1 MIRNRPYENE
11 DSGLVALV
19 TTPIGNRDD
28 ITLRALNFLK
38 EADIIACEDTRNT
51 SLLLSYY
58 GIKNKKYVSLYA
70 QTEAKE
76 AHALVLSVKKNKQKL
91 AYCSDAGMPGISD
104 PGAILVQACH
114 KENVPVTLLP
124 GPTASLSALVLSGI
138 DSADF
143 SFYGFLPT
151 KAGQIKTML
160 TSLKDRKETLIF
172 YESPK
177 RIIKTLSYM
186 KDVFSGNREA
196 ALIRELTKI
205 HEEVIHG
212 TLDELTSSPLEER
225 GECVIIIKG
234 ADEEE
239 IKLDDTALKKIIK
252 QYKKDGYSISDLS
265 KEIATKYSLKKSDV
279 YQLALKT
286 K

>member
-1 MIRNRPYENE
+1 
-11 DSGLVALV
+11 
-19 TTPIGNRDD
+19 
-28 ITLRALNFLK
+28 
-38 EADIIACEDTRNT
+38 
-51 SLLLSYY
+51 
-58 GIKNKKYVSLYA
+58 
-70 QTEAKE
+70 
-76 AHALVLSVKKNKQKL
+76 
-91 AYCSDAGMPGISD
+91 
-104 PGAILVQACH
+104 
-114 KENVPVTLLP
+114 
-124 GPTASLSALVLSGI
+124 
-138 DSADF
+138 
-143 SFYGFLPT
+143 
-151 KAGQIKTML
+151 
-160 TSLKDRKETLIF
+160 
-172 YESPK
+172 
-177 RIIKTLSYM
+177 M

-239 IKLDDTALKKIIK
+239 IKLDDTSLKKIIR

>member
-114 KENVPVTLLP
+114 EENVPVTLLP
-124 GPTASLSALVLSGI
+124 GPTASLSALVVSGI
-138 DSADF
+138 DSADV

-252 QYKKDGYSISDLS
+252 QYIKDGYSISDLS

>member
-1 MIRNRPYENE
+1 MIRNNPYKNP
-11 DSGLVALV
+11 DGPLVGLVA
-19 TTPIGNRDD
+19 TPIGNIED
-28 ITLRALNFLK
+28 ITLRAINFLK
-38 EADIIACEDTRNT
+38 KADVIACEDTRNT
-51 SLLLSYY
+51 GLLLSRLD
-58 GIKNKKYVSLYA
+58 IKPKKLISLYA
-70 QTEAKE
+70 QTE
-76 AHALVLSVKKNKQKL
+76 LSQSRKIVEEIKKNHWTM

-104 PGAILVQACH
+104 PGALLVKTCYEAG
-114 KENVPVTLLP
+114 VPVTILP

-186 KDVFSGNREA
+186 KEVFSGNREA

-252 QYKKDGYSISDLS
+252 QYIKDGYSISDLS